1 MHGYI
6 CTLTA
11 LVIGTHDLEIANC
24 MGNIMSQLDYNWT
37 QLEQ

>member
-11 LVIGTHDLEIANC
+11 LVSGAHDSEIANS